1 MKYAFIWRH
10 RKQFK
15 ITRLCGAL
23 GVSRSGFYDWLS
35 RPESRHAAED
45 RELLRQ
51 IRALHV
57 QARQAYGAFKTWK
70 VLKRQGISCG
80 RHRVA
85 RLRRQNG
92 IEALRKRRFRIMTEY
107 HKLAAPAP
115 NLLKQNFTVSQPDR
129 VWAGDMTVVAT
140 GTGWLHLAIL
150 LDLFSRRVVG
160 WAMGNKRSQDL
171 SLNALQ
177 MALDLR
183 QPDAGFIHHS
193 DRGSAYIGADYQ
205 AKLLQIGAEISM
217 SRKGNCYDNAVVESF
232 FGNLKNELVHHQRF
246 ATREE
251 ARARIFDYIEVFY
264 NRQRAHATLRFLSP
278 IEFENVSLG
287 ALQPCPGNP
296 G

>member
-10 RKQFK
+10 REQFK
-15 ITRLCGAL
+15 IARLCGAL

-35 RPESRHAAED
+35 RPESRHAVED

-51 IRALHV
+51 IRALHL
-57 QARQAYGAFKTWK
+57 QARQAYGAYKTWK
-70 VLKRQGISCG
+70 VLKRQGIICG

-92 IEALRKRRFRIMTEY
+92 IEALRKRRFRIMTEH
-107 HKLAAPAP
+107 HKLAPPAP
-115 NLLKQNFTVSQPDR
+115 NLLQQNFTVLQPDR

-140 GTGWLHLAIL
+140 GNGWLHLAVL

-183 QPDAGFIHHS
+183 QPDAKLIHHS
-193 DRGSAYIGADYQ
+193 DRGSAYSAADYQ
-205 AKLLQIGAEISM
+205 SKLLQIGNPPVRDAGQARRE
-217 SRKGNCYDNAVVESF
+217 
-232 FGNLKNELVHHQRF
+232 RF
-246 ATREE
+246 A
-251 ARARIFDYIEVFY
+251 AG
-264 NRQRAHATLRFLSP
+264 LRDHFLASASTSAVSHSAWSAWGSKSSP
-278 IEFENVSLG
+278 IHSVSS
-287 ALQPCPGNP
+287 A
-296 G
+296 